1 MLKRFKKV
9 LCMTAVVS
17 CTFATCSLAS
27 TLTVDTK
34 ALNVRNEPQIT
45 GQKIGVVKQN
55 EQFEILETKD
65 SWLKIDFKGK
75 EGWVS
80 SDYVIVKEDVTQNE
94 EEESNN
100 VDIDESQ
107 IQKVIKEVTASS
119 LSVRQGASTSAKRIA
134 VIKKGVKVEVIE
146 TINGWD
152 NIVYGDIQGWAYNE
166 YLTNVDVPSTLDN
179 EDAEQTEEEDQILK
193 TAVINTSALNVRK
206 ESNTSSKK
214 IGSLKKNAIVA
225 IVGEENGWYKIRY
238 NNQYGYI
245 SSEYTINKDI
255 TISRGSYDRGQRPTT
270 VAQTATTLALQ
281 YVGCKY
287 VWGGT
292 SPNGF
297 DCSGLVYYVYK
308 DYVPNLGRSARP
320 QATTGT
326 TIEKENLVMGD
337 LVFFGEDGGKTV
349 THVGIY
355 VGDGIF
361 VHAANS
367 KRGVVTD
374 TLLSGYYEKNFLHA
388 KRIA

>member
-119 LSVRQGASTSAKRIA
+119 LSVRQGASTSAKRI
-134 VIKKGVKVEVIE
+134 
-146 TINGWD
+146 
-152 NIVYGDIQGWAYNE
+152 Q
-166 YLTNVDVPSTLDN
+166 L
-179 EDAEQTEEEDQILK
+179 
-193 TAVINTSALNVRK
+193 
-206 ESNTSSKK
+206 
-214 IGSLKKNAIVA
+214 
-225 IVGEENGWYKIRY
+225 
-238 NNQYGYI
+238 
-245 SSEYTINKDI
+245 
-255 TISRGSYDRGQRPTT
+255 
-270 VAQTATTLALQ
+270 
-281 YVGCKY
+281 
-287 VWGGT
+287 
-292 SPNGF
+292 
-297 DCSGLVYYVYK
+297 
-308 DYVPNLGRSARP
+308 
-320 QATTGT
+320 
-326 TIEKENLVMGD
+326 
-337 LVFFGEDGGKTV
+337 
-349 THVGIY
+349 
-355 VGDGIF
+355 
-361 VHAANS
+361 
-367 KRGVVTD
+367 
-374 TLLSGYYEKNFLHA
+374 
-388 KRIA
+388 